1 MEGSMIEAFKD
12 FSKNRRVSDNKR
24 RSTVVKRRFEQ
35 EKAFYSNLTQVD
47 AQTIES
53 VPKPESTEQSIRAS
67 TENI

>member
-1 MEGSMIEAFKD
+1 MIEAFKD